1 MAFDLVDIIF
11 PTGAWGKIFAKVGN
25 FILQKTKIQKRLKY
39 WHMYLFWIGVIFDT
53 TGTTL
58 MMKISN
64 RGFKFDFHDLTGLLA
79 ILLMLFHAIWA
90 TIVLIKRN
98 EKMILSF
105 HKFSIFVWI
114 IWLIPYLTGL
124 IFGVSM

>member
-1 MAFDLVDIIF
+1 MLIYATIFITLALVF
-11 PTGAWGKIFAKVGN
+11 YTVGVWAE
-25 FILQKTKIQKRLKY
+25 KIQKRLKY

-53 TGTTL
+53 AGTTL

-90 TIVLIKRN
+90 TIVLVKRN
-98 EKMILSF
+98 EKMILGF

>member
-1 MAFDLVDIIF
+1 
-11 PTGAWGKIFAKVGN
+11 
-25 FILQKTKIQKRLKY
+25 
-39 WHMYLFWIGVIFDT
+39 
-53 TGTTL
+53 

-90 TIVLIKRN
+90 TIVLVKKN
-98 EKMILSF
+98 EKMIINF

-114 IWLIPYLTGL
+114 VWLIPYLTGL